1 MLVFRNVSEKYT
13 GSTKGTF
20 FLTFAVS
27 KQVGLSVQLT
37 HFTLF
42 QTNVSVWISRSS
54 NSRKPQRLFPMEKCP
69 DTCSSTATGTE
80 KDMTVFDMIDFY
92 FANVN
97 FTVMDLDVLG
107 TCVIRL
113 YLATE

>member
-1 MLVFRNVSEKYT
+1 MYLKTTQVQQKIIKY
-13 GSTKGTF
+13 KF
-20 FLTFAVS
+20 FHTFAVS
-27 KQVGLSVQLT
+27 KQGDLSAQLT

-42 QTNVSVWISRSS
+42 QTNVSAWISRSS
-54 NSRKPQRLFPMEKCP
+54 NFRKPRRLFPMEKCP
-69 DTCSSTATGTE
+69 DTCSSTATGT
-80 KDMTVFDMIDFY
+80 KKYMPVFDTINLY

-97 FTVMDLDVLG
+97 CTIMDLYVLG